1 MSDPPCNIYSSTIL
15 DIGFDLH
22 PHVRSMYG
30 SVCVASRISH
40 ISSLWRRE
48 TVPAVRRSS
57 FCQGSTHPYHKYTN
71 TPEHKHTQ
79 SLSHAEIRGA
89 DWQCLAK
96 EEKRP
101 FRLFACWLKGC
112 CISVLWCW
120 QLNTSRLTVETGYDQ
135 SLKISACAI
144 SSLISSD
151 SSPAGPTQNSSLSII
166 HRTNTRRSTG
176 KWEPREW

>member
-1 MSDPPCNIYSSTIL
+1 MCAACMDQSAWHLAFNTSHLCGGERRFPRWDAAASAR
-15 DIGFDLH
+15 G
-22 PHVRSMYG
+22 PHT
-30 SVCVASRISH
+30 RI
-40 ISSLWRRE
+40 IN
-48 TVPAVRRSS
+48 T
-57 FCQGSTHPYHKYTN
+57 QTHPSTN
-71 TPEHKHTQ
+71 TQ

-89 DWQCLAK
+89 DWRCLAK

-101 FRLFACWLKGC
+101 FRLFACWLTGC